1 MKQVR
6 GSKTTDLHTT
16 GREREGRGEREL
28 ATMSKKVLGGRQK
41 IVEAQVLGQR
51 LITNHILM
59 LKNTKMSTT
68 QVQFVIVRVV
78 AMIIELIMGLRPQL
92 HPPEKELRGRLLKM
106 TTIGTR
112 IAVRDILLLMNGDI
126 LLPVNEEEEGR
137 GGEGTMREDHLPR
150 QRRDRKGVE
159 PRIVSVNEAVVQK
172 KELEVEKERHL
183 VNMMMAIIKG
193 AEEAEGEDGS
203 SNHHIIQ
210 PHQRI
215 TCLRTEGALPL
226 AVAGDPLCY
235 QIPQDPLHYY
245 HLLT

>member
-1 MKQVR
+1 
-6 GSKTTDLHTT
+6 
-16 GREREGRGEREL
+16 
-28 ATMSKKVLGGRQK
+28 
-41 IVEAQVLGQR
+41 
-51 LITNHILM
+51 
-59 LKNTKMSTT
+59 
-68 QVQFVIVRVV
+68 
-78 AMIIELIMGLRPQL
+78 
-92 HPPEKELRGRLLKM
+92 M

-112 IAVRDILLLMNGDI
+112 IAVRDILLLTNGDI

-159 PRIVSVNEAVVQK
+159 PRIVSASEAVVQK
-172 KELEVEKERHL
+172 KELEVERERHL

-193 AEEAEGEDGS
+193 AEEAEGEEGS

-215 TCLRTEGALPL
+215 ICPRTEGALPL

-235 QIPQDPLHYY
+235 QIPQDSPHYY
-245 HLLT
+245 HLLI